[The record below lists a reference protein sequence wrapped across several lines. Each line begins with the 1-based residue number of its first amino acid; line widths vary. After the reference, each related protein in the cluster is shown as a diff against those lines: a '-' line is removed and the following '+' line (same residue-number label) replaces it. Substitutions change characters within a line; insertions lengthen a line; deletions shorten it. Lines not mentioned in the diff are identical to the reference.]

1 MFKTTSK
8 PCSQTLCKCKK
19 REAAILV
26 KAAHCFHGGIIEWIV
41 NRIANK
47 RQSKYMY
54 HASTKIYVVTNCTY
68 MKFGKVIDGWLIE
81 IFVLLGVTTQC
92 Y

>member
-1 MFKTTSK
+1 
-8 PCSQTLCKCKK
+8 
-19 REAAILV
+19 
-26 KAAHCFHGGIIEWIV
+26 
-41 NRIANK
+41 
-47 RQSKYMY
+47 MY
-54 HASTKIYVVTNCTY
+54 NASTKIYVVTNCTY